1 MLDKIPAAGFLSARD
16 RNGNQPKIGTKLT
29 QENRPVAAAIWMI
42 GSITG
47 FSLVAVSG
55 RALAVGLDTFEV
67 MLYRSLVGVVV
78 LVVSAILTRQTDA
91 LRPTLMRLHLLRNLM
106 HFAGQNLW
114 LYALSLI
121 TLAQLCALEFSYP
134 ILVALAAPLF
144 LGERLTRLRVGAAL
158 FGFAGILIVAR
169 PFGAGGLSVGLLAAL
184 LCAVGFAGAAIVT
197 KKLTRQT
204 SVLAI
209 LFWLTTMQ
217 SGFGFFCAVVDGQ
230 IALPPTALI
239 PWVLAIGVG
248 GLGAHLCLTKALSL
262 APASIVTPID
272 FLRLPLLALI
282 GSLAYGEPLDL
293 WVLIGGAVIFA
304 ANFINIRAET
314 RPRPQSMA

>member
-1 MLDKIPAAGFLSARD
+1 MA
-16 RNGNQPKIGTKLT
+16 Q
-29 QENRPVAAAIWMI
+29 QNRPIAAFAWMV

-55 RALAVGLDTFEV
+55 RALAGGLDTFEV

-78 LVVSAILTRQTDA
+78 LVAAAAGLGKTAD
-91 LRPTLMRLHLLRNLM
+91 LRPQHFGLHILRNVL

-144 LGERLTRLRVGAAL
+144 LGERLTAVRAGAAL
-158 FGFAGILIVAR
+158 VGFAGILIVAR
-169 PFGAGGLSVGLLAAL
+169 PFGAGGLPIGLLAAL
-184 LCAVGFAGAAIVT
+184 LCAVGFAGAAILT
-197 KKLTRQT
+197 KRLTRRT
-204 SVLAI
+204 TVLAI
-209 LFWLTTMQ
+209 LFWLTVLQ
-217 SGFGFFCAVVDGQ
+217 SAFGLICAGLDGVV
-230 IALPPTALI
+230 ALPTMAAL
-239 PWVLAIGVG
+239 PWVLAIGLG

-272 FLRLPLLALI
+272 FLRLPLLAVI
-282 GSLAYGEPLDL
+282 GSLFYAEALDV
-293 WVLIGGAVIFA
+293 WVLVGGLVIFA
-304 ANFINIRAET
+304 ANLINIGAET
-314 RPRPQSMA
+314 RGRPPSMA

>member
-1 MLDKIPAAGFLSARD
+1 VQDQRPIAAF
-16 RNGNQPKIGTKLT
+16 
-29 QENRPVAAAIWMI
+29 VWMI

-55 RALAVGLDTFEV
+55 RALASGLDTFEV
-67 MLYRSLVGVVV
+67 MLYRSLVGVGV
-78 LVVSAILTRQTDA
+78 LLAIAVWTGRA
-91 LRPTLMRLHLLRNLM
+91 AELRPSFMRQHLLRNIF

-134 ILVALAAPLF
+134 ILVALTAPLF
-144 LGERLTRLRVGAAL
+144 LGEQLTRLRIGAAL
-158 FGFAGILIVAR
+158 VGFIGILIVAR
-169 PFGAGGLSVGLLAAL
+169 PFGAGGFSIGLLAAL

-204 SVLAI
+204 SVFAI

-217 SGFGFFCAVVDGQ
+217 SAFGFLCAAIDGQ
-230 IALPPTALI
+230 IALPSAALL
-239 PWVLAIGVG
+239 PWVIAIGLG

-262 APASIVTPID
+262 APASIVTPVD
-272 FLRLPLLALI
+272 FLRLPLLAVI
-282 GSLAYGEPLDL
+282 GSLAYGEALDL
-293 WVLIGGAVIFA
+293 WVLVGGAIIFA
-304 ANFINIRAET
+304 ANFINIRSEARL
-314 RPRPQSMA
+314 RPLPMA

>member
-1 MLDKIPAAGFLSARD
+1 
-16 RNGNQPKIGTKLT
+16 
-29 QENRPVAAAIWMI
+29 MI

-55 RALAVGLDTFEV
+55 RALAAGLDTFEV
-67 MLYRSLVGVVV
+67 MLYRSLVGVMV
-78 LVVSAILTRQTDA
+78 LVAGAILTGQTAA
-91 LRPTLMRLHLLRNLM
+91 LRPTVMRLHFLRNLM

-144 LGERLTRLRVGAAL
+144 LGERLTSLRIGAAL
-158 FGFAGILIVAR
+158 VGFAGILIVAR

-217 SGFGFFCAVVDGQ
+217 SAFGFLCAVVDGQ

-282 GSLAYGEPLDL
+282 GSLSYGEPLDL

-314 RPRPQSMA
+314 RPRPQPMA